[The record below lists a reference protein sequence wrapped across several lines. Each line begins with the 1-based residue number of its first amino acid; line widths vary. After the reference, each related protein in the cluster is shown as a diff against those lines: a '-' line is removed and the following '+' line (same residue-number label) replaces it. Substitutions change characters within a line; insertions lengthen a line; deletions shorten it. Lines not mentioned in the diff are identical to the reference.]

1 MYFQNKTDH
10 SDIGSPFSDHAYAIP
25 VKRTTRAS
33 LTVTSPQSQM
43 SSPKKRGQVKD
54 EVMIVSDVG
63 NDVEISQE
71 ETKTGKG
78 RGRGRKSQGEIQL
91 GLSNNR

>member
-33 LTVTSPQSQM
+33 LTVTSPQSEM
-43 SSPKKRGQVKD
+43 SSPKKRGQAKD

-71 ETKTGKG
+71 ETNMGKG